1 MQKKGETRLTM
12 PKKGSIIAIKLDI
25 ISDYIYGGHLMTKMN
40 SAVENMQFKIKEIR
54 TLFGVSVTKFS
65 LMMGVTR
72 QTVYNIENFK
82 TQLAQV
88 QFLAICTLLNNL
100 LEEYPEKENALIAI
114 WERDFDKIKRRH
126 NNRGLIF

>member
-1 MQKKGETRLTM
+1 
-12 PKKGSIIAIKLDI
+12 
-25 ISDYIYGGHLMTKMN
+25 MTKMN

>member
-1 MQKKGETRLTM
+1 
-12 PKKGSIIAIKLDI
+12 
-25 ISDYIYGGHLMTKMN
+25 MTKMN

-100 LEEYPEKENALIAI
+100 LEAYPEKESALIAI